1 MFMLALYQS
10 HILDSFSAPYI
21 GWEWWS
27 RKDSCGSIKLW
38 HDYLV
43 FRVLGER
50 SPDVGRFMEI
60 GNAAKVL
67 SQLSGYA
74 LSIDETVQGFCWLA
88 LELGTNCPGERQLWL
103 KGDGRECW
111 VIYPDQ
117 YNPPTIERA
126 LERQS
131 DSSQKTPPSNAQLD
145 LLCGA
150 AYFNLVSVAED
161 LLQQSHGLRY
171 VQVDSV
177 NYCAFFLTTIVQ
189 LTVAAF
195 SHRQFG
201 LPPSVD
207 MFSC

>member
-1 MFMLALYQS
+1 
-10 HILDSFSAPYI
+10 
-21 GWEWWS
+21 
-27 RKDSCGSIKLW
+27 
-38 HDYLV
+38 
-43 FRVLGER
+43 
-50 SPDVGRFMEI
+50 MEI